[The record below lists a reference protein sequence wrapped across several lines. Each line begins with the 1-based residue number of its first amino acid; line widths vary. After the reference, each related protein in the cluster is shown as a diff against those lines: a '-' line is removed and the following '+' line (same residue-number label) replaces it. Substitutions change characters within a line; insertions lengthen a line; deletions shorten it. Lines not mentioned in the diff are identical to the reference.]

1 MRHPITPFSTHLS
14 GDAKETQLRL
24 RSIFQWSKKR
34 PPVLLLAVLMVL
46 SLGCGTL
53 VSVQAA
59 GQEEY
64 SSALFYSQEEAREHI
79 LFYLEQTYD
88 KEFKLL
94 SLNRNLFSGL
104 GGRFEALCTDG
115 QTDFKVRMFP
125 DEQLT
130 DSFGVSSVTRRL
142 EEAATL
148 CADQIG
154 AEDVIKKIIW
164 RQEGLY
170 RNDSDDAWFL
180 DVDPGMPL
188 AEINRIHN
196 LFLKNI
202 SDPQHG
208 LETVRGILAGLEK
221 RGMNLTYVNVSF
233 RVEQNYYHLITGTE
247 QIKTVVAED
256 MWVYTPDGREGVG

>member
-34 PPVLLLAVLMVL
+34 PPALLLAVLMVL

-104 GGRFEALCTDG
+104 GGRFVARCTDG
-115 QTDFKVRMFP
+115 ETDFEVRMFP
-125 DEQLT
+125 DGQCT

-142 EEAATL
+142 EEAL
-148 CADQIG
+148 SHCAEQIG
-154 AEDVIKKIIW
+154 AEDVIKKVIW
-164 RQEGLY
+164 RQEGVY
-170 RNDSDDAWFL
+170 RNDSDDTWFL

-196 LFLKNI
+196 LFLQNI

-221 RGMNLTYVNVSF
+221 QGMNLTYVNVSF